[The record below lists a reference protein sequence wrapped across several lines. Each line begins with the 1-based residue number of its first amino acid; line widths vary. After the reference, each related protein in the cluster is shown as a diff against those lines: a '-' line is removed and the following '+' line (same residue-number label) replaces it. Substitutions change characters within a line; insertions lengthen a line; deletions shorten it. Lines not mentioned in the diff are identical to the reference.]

1 MNEIVSS
8 LVLAGGK
15 YIHEFY
21 LRFCLDLHI
30 VLVDDLQETKKEY
43 KNLNKQEIHDTSIKT
58 NQIKLCLQHNM
69 TYGDFKYLTRRT
81 ASNKKL
87 CDKSFNIAKNPKYN
101 GY

>member
-30 VLVDDLQETKKEY
+30 VLETIYKKQR
-43 KNLNKQEIHDTSIKT
+43 KNTKI
-58 NQIKLCLQHNM
+58 
-69 TYGDFKYLTRRT
+69 
-81 ASNKKL
+81 
-87 CDKSFNIAKNPKYN
+87 
-101 GY
+101 

>member
-43 KNLNKQEIHDTSIKT
+43 KNL
-58 NQIKLCLQHNM
+58 
-69 TYGDFKYLTRRT
+69 
-81 ASNKKL
+81 KK
-87 CDKSFNIAKNPKYN
+87 
-101 GY
+101 